1 MNERDSEQVAQ
12 MFVERGFTMTPKA
25 DGADVILMNT
35 CSVRDQAEQKALG
48 KYGPN
53 GKASAQA
60 SQYRLWPDGL
70 HGAEPW

>member
-48 KYGPN
+48 NMGQM
-53 GKASAQA
+53 GIC
-60 SQYRLWPDGL
+60 
-70 HGAEPW
+70 GAV